1 LPTYIPRP
9 SLESELADCLE
20 SGGLTLL
27 VGPRGSGKTT
37 LLQRV
42 GSHLLELEE
51 RGPVALVQVE
61 PIAASPEILCQ
72 RFLELA
78 QRAVAPASESLSPFA
93 RFLASVAAGRRRAAL
108 LLDEVTELRTLSYF
122 PGVDHPLESFLVA
135 AASRRAPAILATSR
149 FPTWLASHLA
159 QLPAETREQ
168 ISLRHVPPLIVEELE
183 ARRVPQAQGIVR
195 ATRGLPVHVRPLL
208 ERMENGESLSESLAV
223 ELTVGGRIEAECRAT
238 YTPLLHQARGYGA
251 CKSALHVLADEE
263 GLSLSEIARR
273 MGRTAGS
280 VRDYLWW
287 LQEVELVT
295 AREKRFFF
303 VDPVLRLW
311 LRVYGRGLPPSSR
324 TLREEVERHLAEKA
338 AADLPVE
345 PAAQP
350 PFLTD
355 DDLIEI
361 D

>member
-1 LPTYIPRP
+1 M
-9 SLESELADCLE
+9 
-20 SGGLTLL
+20 LL
-27 VGPRGSGKTT
+27 VGQRGSGKTT

-42 GSHLLELEE
+42 ASLLEQSRPL
-51 RGPVALVQVE
+51 ALAQIE

-72 RFLELA
+72 RFLELTH
-78 QRAVAPASESLSPFA
+78 RAIAPASDSLPPFA
-93 RFLASVAAGRRRAAL
+93 RFLASVAAGRRRAVL

-122 PGVDHPLESFLVA
+122 PGVEHPLESFLLA
-135 AASRRAPAILATSR
+135 ATSRRAPTILATSR
-149 FPTWLASHLA
+149 FPTWIASRLAA
-159 QLPAETREQ
+159 LPAETREQ
-168 ISLRHVPPLIVEELE
+168 ISMRHLPPLSVEELE
-183 ARRVPQAQGIVR
+183 ARRVPQAQGIIR

-208 ERMENGESLSESLAV
+208 ERMENGQSLPDSLAA
-223 ELTVGGRIEAECRAT
+223 ELELGGRIEAECRAT
-238 YTPLLHQARGYGA
+238 YFPLLLQARGYGA

-263 GLSLSEIARR
+263 GLSLSEISRR

-295 AREKRFFF
+295 AREKRFFLA
-303 VDPVLRLW
+303 DPVLRLW
-311 LRVYGRGLPPSSR
+311 LRMYGRGLPPSPGALS
-324 TLREEVERHLAEKA
+324 EEVERHLAEKA
-338 AADLPVE
+338 AADLPLE
-345 PAAQP
+345 PAAQ